1 MAASVAAVVLVAVV
15 AGAAVYLLRPTSEV
29 TPAQRALLAVLAAGY
44 GSVNC
49 VPAPEREGGRVD
61 AAVTCVGGPANGP
74 SSAVFL
80 HYVDEA
86 SLRDAQLVEITARE
100 LPADGDVEL
109 CRDGTPAAGSWNRG
123 SSVTGLLLCRSD
135 AGAGAVI
142 EWTETRARA
151 RGPLARSD
159 GDATALYAWWSTRGF
174 L

>member
-1 MAASVAAVVLVAVV
+1 MVLVAVV

-29 TPAQRALLAVLAAGY
+29 TPAQRALLAVLAVGY

-86 SLRDAQLVEITARE
+86 SLRDAQLVEITARG

-109 CRDGTPAAGSWNRG
+109 CR
-123 SSVTGLLLCRSD
+123 SD
-135 AGAGAVI
+135 ADAGAVI

-151 RGPLARSD
+151 RGLLARSD